1 MAESAIAG
9 ELSMRPLRNVIYI
22 QTQNAWVH
30 KDNDNLVLKVDGE
43 LKARVPIHKLQ
54 GLVCFGVVSISP
66 YLMAHCA
73 ENGITITY
81 LNLYGKYLA
90 RVEGPVSGNVL
101 LRRTQHLSGANI
113 EKSVDIAR
121 TMLTGKL
128 HNQRYVLRRYLRD
141 YADKNELSAEHQ
153 QMVTA
158 EKRLTRC
165 LTQLKDCHAIDTLMG
180 REGEAAQVYFGVFQQ
195 LIRQSDFQFD
205 ARKRRPPTDPVN
217 ALLSFCYT
225 LLTHDCRSAL
235 ETTGLDPAS
244 GFLHQLRS
252 GRPSLALD
260 LAEEFRPMIDR
271 FVLGLINKRQLVI
284 KDFEYWQNGSV
295 TLKEESRRTL
305 LAAWQDRKQNNL
317 VHPWFEESVPIG
329 LLPWL
334 QAQILARYLRGD
346 CDSYVPF
353 LWK

>member
-1 MAESAIAG
+1 
-9 ELSMRPLRNVIYI
+9 MRPLRNVIYI

-30 KDNDNLVLKVDGE
+30 KDNENLVLKVGDE

-54 GLVCFGVVSISP
+54 GLVCFGQVSISP

-73 ENGITITY
+73 ENGVTITY
-81 LNLYGKYLA
+81 LNQFGKFLA

-101 LRRTQHLSGANI
+101 LRRTQHLTGADRDR
-113 EKSVDIAR
+113 SVAIAR
-121 TMLTGKL
+121 TMLIGKIY
-128 HNQRYVLRRYLRD
+128 NQRAVLRRYLRD
-141 YADKNELSAEHQ
+141 YGDQSDAQAELA
-153 QMVTA
+153 VA
-158 EKRLTRC
+158 EKRLSRC
-165 LTQLKDCHAIDTLMG
+165 LEQLNDCQSIDMLMG
-180 REGEAAQVYFGVFQQ
+180 REGEAAQVYFGVFQH

-205 ARKRRPPTDPVN
+205 ARRRRPPTDPVN

-271 FVLGLINKRQLVI
+271 FVLSLINKRQLLI
-284 KDFEYWQNGSV
+284 KDFDEWPNGSV
-295 TLKEESRRTL
+295 TLKEEPRRTL
-305 LAAWQDRKQNNL
+305 LAAWQDRKQDTL
-317 VHPWFEESVPIG
+317 MHSWFEESAPVG

-334 QAQILARYLRGD
+334 QAQILARFLRGD

>member
-1 MAESAIAG
+1 
-9 ELSMRPLRNVIYI
+9 MRPLRNVIYI

-30 KDNDNLVLKVDGE
+30 KDNDNLVMKVGDE

-54 GLVCFGVVSISP
+54 GLVCFGQVSISP

-73 ENGITITY
+73 ENGVTITY
-81 LNLYGKYLA
+81 LNQFGKFLA

-101 LRRTQHLSGANI
+101 LRRTQHLTGANRD
-113 EKSVDIAR
+113 KSVAIAR
-121 TMLTGKL
+121 TMLSGKL
-128 HNQRYVLRRYLRD
+128 YNQRAVLRRYLRD
-141 YADKNELSAEHQ
+141 YGDQAGGQTMTAELA
-153 QMVTA
+153 TA
-158 EKRLTRC
+158 EKRLSRC
-165 LTQLKDCHAIDTLMG
+165 LQQLADCDAIDTLMG
-180 REGEAAQVYFGVFQQ
+180 REGEAAQVYFGVFQH
-195 LIRQSDFQFD
+195 LIRQPDFQFD
-205 ARKRRPPTDPVN
+205 ARRRRPPTDPVN

-260 LAEEFRPMIDR
+260 LAEEFRSMIDR
-271 FVLGLINKRQLVI
+271 FVLSLINKRQLAL
-284 KDFEYWQNGSV
+284 KDFEEWPNGSF
-295 TLKEESRRTL
+295 TLKEEPRRIL
-305 LAAWQDRKQNNL
+305 LAAWQDRKQDTL
-317 VHPWFEESVPIG
+317 MHPWFEESVPVG

-334 QAQILARYLRGD
+334 QAQILARFLRGD

>member
-1 MAESAIAG
+1 
-9 ELSMRPLRNVIYI
+9 MRPLRNVIYI
-22 QTQNAWVH
+22 QTQNSWVH
-30 KDNDNLVLKVDGE
+30 KDNDNLVLKVDQE
-43 LKARVPIHKLQ
+43 LKARIPIHKLQ
-54 GLVCFGVVSISP
+54 GLVCFGQVSVSP

-81 LNLYGKYLA
+81 LNQFGKFLA

-101 LRRTQHLSGANI
+101 LRRTQHLTGSDT
-113 EKSVDIAR
+113 EKSVGIAR
-121 TMLTGKL
+121 TMLSGKL
-128 HNQRYVLRRYLRD
+128 YNQRSVIRRYLRD
-141 YADKNELSAEHQ
+141 YGDNPNEKAALAELEI
-153 QMVTA
+153 A
-158 EKRLTRC
+158 EKRITRC
-165 LTQLKDCHAIDTLMG
+165 LEQLKDCVAIDTLMG
-180 REGEAAQVYFGVFQQ
+180 REGEAAQVYFGVFQH
-195 LIRQSDFQFD
+195 LIRQADFVFD
-205 ARKRRPPTDPVN
+205 SRRRRPPTDPVN

-260 LAEEFRPMIDR
+260 MAEEFRPMIDR
-271 FVLGLINKRQLVI
+271 FVLSLINKRQIVK
-284 KDFEYWQNGSV
+284 KDFEQWPNGSV
-295 TLKEESRRTL
+295 TLKDEPRRTF
-305 LAAWQDRKQNNL
+305 LAAWQDRKQDTL
-317 VHPWFEESVPIG
+317 LHPWFEETVPIG

-334 QAQILARYLRGD
+334 QAQILARHLRGD

>member
-1 MAESAIAG
+1 M
-9 ELSMRPLRNVIYI
+9 
-22 QTQNAWVH
+22 
-30 KDNDNLVLKVDGE
+30 
-43 LKARVPIHKLQ
+43 
-54 GLVCFGVVSISP
+54 F
-66 YLMAHCA
+66 
-73 ENGITITY
+73 
-81 LNLYGKYLA
+81 GKYLA

-101 LRRTQHLSGANI
+101 LRRTQHLTGANV
-113 EKSVDIAR
+113 EKSVTIAR

-128 HNQRYVLRRYLRD
+128 YNQRYVIRRYLRD
-141 YADKNELSAEHQ
+141 HGEKISDEKVLTQ
-153 QMVTA
+153 LQTA

-165 LTQLKDCHAIDTLMG
+165 LTQLADCHAIDTLMG
-180 REGEAAQVYFGVFQQ
+180 KEGEAAQVYFGVFDH
-195 LIRQSDFQFD
+195 LIRQPDFIFD
-205 ARKRRPPTDPVN
+205 TRLRRPPTDPIN

-271 FVLGLINKRQLVI
+271 FVLSLINKRQLVQ
-284 KDFEYWQNGSV
+284 KDFETWPNGAV
-295 TLKEESRRTL
+295 TLKDEPRRTL
-305 LAAWQDRKQNNL
+305 LAAWQDRKQDTL
-317 VHPWFEESVPIG
+317 LHPWFDETVPVG

-334 QAQILARYLRGD
+334 QAQVLARYLRGD

>member
-1 MAESAIAG
+1 
-9 ELSMRPLRNVIYI
+9 MRPLRNVIYI

-30 KDNDNLVLKVDGE
+30 KDNDNLVMKVDNE
-43 LKARVPIHKLQ
+43 LKARLPIHKLQ
-54 GLVCFGVVSISP
+54 GLVCFGQVTISP

-73 ENGITITY
+73 EHGVTITY
-81 LNLYGKYLA
+81 LNMFGKFLA

-101 LRRTQHLSGANI
+101 LRRTQHLTGNDVA
-113 EKSVDIAR
+113 KSVAIAR
-121 TMLTGKL
+121 LMLTGKL
-128 HNQRYVLRRYLRD
+128 YNQRYVIRRYLRD
-141 YADKNELSAEHQ
+141 YQDKTDPQQNLAELE
-153 QMVTA
+153 TA
-158 EKRLTRC
+158 EKRLARC
-165 LTQLKDCHAIDTLMG
+165 LDQLNDCQTIDTLMG

-195 LIRQSDFQFD
+195 LIRQTGFTFD
-205 ARKRRPPTDPVN
+205 ARRRRPPTDPIN

-260 LAEEFRPMIDR
+260 LAEEFRPMADR
-271 FVLGLINKRQLVI
+271 FVLSLVNKRQLVS
-284 KDFEYWQNGSV
+284 KDFETSPNGAV
-295 TLKEESRRTL
+295 TLKEDARRTL
-305 LAAWQDRKQNNL
+305 LAAWQDRKHDTLQ
-317 VHPWFEESVPIG
+317 HRWFEETVPLG

-334 QAQILARYLRGD
+334 QAQILARFLRGD

>member
-1 MAESAIAG
+1 
-9 ELSMRPLRNVIYI
+9 MRPLRNVIYI

-30 KDNDNLVLKVDGE
+30 KDNDNLVMKVGDE
-43 LKARVPIHKLQ
+43 IKARVPIHKLQ
-54 GLVCFGVVSISP
+54 GLVCFGQVSISP

-73 ENGITITY
+73 ENAVTITY
-81 LNLYGKYLA
+81 LNQFGKFLA

-101 LRRTQHLSGANI
+101 LRRTQHLTGADRD
-113 EKSVDIAR
+113 KSVGIAR
-121 TMLTGKL
+121 TMLSGKL
-128 HNQRYVLRRYLRD
+128 YNQRAVLRRYLRD
-141 YADKNELSAEHQ
+141 YGDKGNEPTMSAELA
-153 QMVTA
+153 TA
-158 EKRLTRC
+158 EKRLNRC
-165 LTQLKDCHAIDTLMG
+165 LQQLGDCDGIDTMMG
-180 REGEAAQVYFGVFQQ
+180 REGEAAQVYFGVFQH
-195 LIRQSDFQFD
+195 LIRQPDFQFD
-205 ARKRRPPTDPVN
+205 ARRRRPPTDPVN

-271 FVLGLINKRQLVI
+271 FVLSLINKRQLGL
-284 KDFEYWQNGSV
+284 KDFEEWPNGSV
-295 TLKEESRRTL
+295 TLREEPRRTL
-305 LAAWQDRKQNNL
+305 LAAWQDRKQDTL
-317 VHPWFEESVPIG
+317 MHPWFEESVPVG

-334 QAQILARYLRGD
+334 QAQILARFLRGD

>member
-1 MAESAIAG
+1 
-9 ELSMRPLRNVIYI
+9 MRPLRNVIYI
-22 QTQNAWVH
+22 QTQNAWIH
-30 KDNDNLVLKVDGE
+30 KDNDNLVMKVGDE
-43 LKARVPIHKLQ
+43 IKARVPIHKLQ
-54 GLVCFGVVSISP
+54 GLVCFGQVSISP

-73 ENGITITY
+73 ENAVTITY
-81 LNLYGKYLA
+81 LNQFGKFLA

-101 LRRTQHLSGANI
+101 LRRTQHLTGAD
-113 EKSVDIAR
+113 KDKCVDIAR
-121 TMLTGKL
+121 TVLSGKL
-128 HNQRYVLRRYLRD
+128 YNQRAVLRRYLRD
-141 YADKNELSAEHQ
+141 YGDMENEPAMSAELAS
-153 QMVTA
+153 A
-158 EKRLTRC
+158 EKRLSRC
-165 LTQLKDCHAIDTLMG
+165 LQQLADCDAINTLMG
-180 REGEAAQVYFGVFQQ
+180 REGEAAQVYFGVFQH
-195 LIRQSDFQFD
+195 LIRQPDFQFD
-205 ARKRRPPTDPVN
+205 ARRRRPPTDPVN

-271 FVLGLINKRQLVI
+271 FVLSLINKRQLAI
-284 KDFEYWQNGSV
+284 KDFETWPNGSV
-295 TLKEESRRTL
+295 TLKEEPRRTL
-305 LAAWQDRKQNNL
+305 LAAWQNRKQDVL
-317 VHPWFEESVPIG
+317 IHPWFDESVQMG
-329 LLPWL
+329 MLPWL

>member
-1 MAESAIAG
+1 
-9 ELSMRPLRNVIYI
+9 MRPLRNVIYI

-30 KDNDNLVLKVDGE
+30 KDNDNLVLKVDNE

-54 GLVCFGVVSISP
+54 GLVCFGQVTVSP

-73 ENGITITY
+73 EHGITITF
-81 LNLYGKYLA
+81 LNLFGKFLA

-101 LRRTQHLSGANI
+101 LRRTQHLTGNDVG
-113 EKSVDIAR
+113 KSVAIAR
-121 TMLTGKL
+121 LMLTGKL
-128 HNQRYVLRRYLRD
+128 YNQRYVLRRYLRD
-141 YADKNELSAEHQ
+141 YREQSDSGQVAELE
-153 QMVTA
+153 TA
-158 EKRLTRC
+158 EKRLSRC
-165 LTQLKDCHAIDTLMG
+165 LEQLNDCLAIDTLMG
-180 REGEAAQVYFGVFQQ
+180 KEGEAAQVYFGVFNH
-195 LIRQSDFQFD
+195 LIRQPGFSFD
-205 ARKRRPPTDPVN
+205 TRRRRPPTDPVN

-225 LLTHDCRSAL
+225 LLTHDCRAAL

-260 LAEEFRPMIDR
+260 LAEEFRPMVDR
-271 FVLGLINKRQLVI
+271 FVLSLINKRQLVG
-284 KDFEYWQNGSV
+284 KDFETSENGAV
-295 TLKEESRRTL
+295 TLKEEARRTL
-305 LAAWQDRKQNNL
+305 LAAWQDRKQDSL
-317 VHPWFEESVPIG
+317 LHRWFEETVPVG

>member
-1 MAESAIAG
+1 
-9 ELSMRPLRNVIYI
+9 MRPLRNVIYV
-22 QTQNAWVH
+22 QTQNAWLH
-30 KDNDNLVLKVDGE
+30 KDNENLVLKVYKE
-43 LKARVPIHKLQ
+43 TKARVPIHKLQ
-54 GLVCFGVVSISP
+54 GLVCFGQVTISP

-73 ENGITITY
+73 ENGITITF
-81 LNLYGKYLA
+81 LNMFGKYLA

-101 LRRTQHLSGANI
+101 LRRTQHITGHNM
-113 EKSVDIAR
+113 EKSVAIAQ

-128 HNQRYVLRRYLRD
+128 YNQRYVIRRYLRD
-141 YADKNELSAEHQ
+141 HSEQIIDGKILADLQ
-153 QMVTA
+153 IA

-165 LTQLKDCHAIDTLMG
+165 LTQLIDCKTIDTLMG
-180 REGEAAQVYFGVFQQ
+180 REGEAAQVYFGVFNH
-195 LIRQSDFQFD
+195 LIRQADFEFD
-205 ARKRRPPTDPVN
+205 FRRRRPPTDPVN
-217 ALLSFCYT
+217 ALLSFFYT

-260 LAEEFRPMIDR
+260 MAEEFRPMVDR
-271 FVLGLINKRQLVI
+271 FVLSLINKRQVVS
-284 KDFEYWQNGSV
+284 KDFETWPNRSV
-295 TLKEESRRTL
+295 TLKDEPRKKL
-305 LAAWQDRKQNNL
+305 LAAWQDRKQDNL
-317 VHPWFEESVPIG
+317 FHPWFEETVPIG

-334 QAQILARYLRGD
+334 QAQILARFLRGD

>member
-1 MAESAIAG
+1 
-9 ELSMRPLRNVIYI
+9 MRPLRNVIYI
-22 QTQNAWVH
+22 QTQNAWIH
-30 KDNDNLVLKVDGE
+30 KDNDNLVMKVGDE
-43 LKARVPIHKLQ
+43 IKARVPIHKLQ
-54 GLVCFGVVSISP
+54 GLVCFGQVSISP

-73 ENGITITY
+73 ENGVTITY
-81 LNLYGKYLA
+81 LNQFGKFLA

-101 LRRTQHLSGANI
+101 LRRTQHLTGANR
-113 EKSVDIAR
+113 EQSVAIAR

-128 HNQRYVLRRYLRD
+128 YNQRAVIKRYLRD
-141 YADKNELSAEHQ
+141 YGDKTDGQTMAAELA
-153 QMVTA
+153 TA
-158 EKRLTRC
+158 EKRLSRC
-165 LTQLKDCHAIDTLMG
+165 LQQLGDCDAIDTLMG
-180 REGEAAQVYFGVFQQ
+180 REGEAAQVYFGVFQH
-195 LIRQSDFQFD
+195 LIRQPEFQFD
-205 ARKRRPPTDPVN
+205 ARRRRPPTDPVN

-271 FVLGLINKRQLVI
+271 FVLSLINKRQLSV
-284 KDFEYWQNGSV
+284 KDFEEWPNGSM
-295 TLKEESRRTL
+295 TLKEEPRRTL
-305 LAAWQDRKQNNL
+305 LAAWQDRKQDTL
-317 VHPWFEESVPIG
+317 THPWFEESVPVG
-329 LLPWL
+329 MLPWL
-334 QAQILARYLRGD
+334 QAQILARFLRGD

>member
-1 MAESAIAG
+1 
-9 ELSMRPLRNVIYI
+9 MRPLRNVIYV
-22 QTQNAWVH
+22 QTQNAWLH
-30 KDNDNLVLKVDGE
+30 KDNDNLVMKVGDE
-43 LKARVPIHKLQ
+43 TKARVPIHKLQ
-54 GLVCFGVVSISP
+54 GLVCFGQVSISP

-73 ENGITITY
+73 ENAVTITY
-81 LNLYGKYLA
+81 LNQFGKFLA

-101 LRRTQHLSGANI
+101 LRRTQHLTGADRN
-113 EKSVDIAR
+113 KSVAIAI
-121 TMLTGKL
+121 TLISGKL
-128 HNQRYVLRRYLRD
+128 YNQRAVLRRYLRD
-141 YADKNELSAEHQ
+141 YGGQVDAQGMVSELT
-153 QMVTA
+153 TA
-158 EKRLTRC
+158 EKRLSRC
-165 LTQLKDCHAIDTLMG
+165 LQQLADCDAIDKLMG
-180 REGEAAQVYFGVFQQ
+180 REGEAAQVYFGVFQH
-195 LIRQSDFQFD
+195 LIRQPDFQFD
-205 ARKRRPPTDPVN
+205 ARRRRPPTDPVN

-271 FVLGLINKRQLVI
+271 FVLSLINKRQLALN
-284 KDFEYWQNGSV
+284 DFEEWPNGSF
-295 TLKEESRRTL
+295 TLKEEPRRTL
-305 LAAWQDRKQNNL
+305 LAAWQDRKQDTL
-317 VHPWFEESVPIG
+317 MHPWFEESVPVG

-334 QAQILARYLRGD
+334 QAQILARFLRGD

>member
-1 MAESAIAG
+1 
-9 ELSMRPLRNVIYI
+9 MRPLRNVIYI

-30 KDNDNLVLKVDGE
+30 KDNDNLVMKVGDE
-43 LKARVPIHKLQ
+43 IKARIPIHKLQ
-54 GLVCFGVVSISP
+54 GLVCFGQVSISP

-73 ENGITITY
+73 ENGVTITY
-81 LNLYGKYLA
+81 LNQFGKFLA

-101 LRRTQHLSGANI
+101 LRRTQHLTGANRD
-113 EKSVDIAR
+113 KSVAIAR
-121 TMLTGKL
+121 TMLSGKL
-128 HNQRYVLRRYLRD
+128 YNQRSVLRRYLRD
-141 YADKNELSAEHQ
+141 YGDQADGQAMAAELAA
-153 QMVTA
+153 A
-158 EKRLTRC
+158 EKRLSRC
-165 LTQLKDCHAIDTLMG
+165 LQQLGDCDAIDTLMG
-180 REGEAAQVYFGVFQQ
+180 REGEAAQVYFGVFQH
-195 LIRQSDFQFD
+195 LIRQPDFQFD
-205 ARKRRPPTDPVN
+205 ARRRRPPTDPVN

-271 FVLGLINKRQLVI
+271 FVLSLINKRQLSL
-284 KDFEYWQNGSV
+284 KDFEEWPNGSF
-295 TLKEESRRTL
+295 TLKEDPRRTL
-305 LAAWQDRKQNNL
+305 LAAWQDRKQDTL
-317 VHPWFEESVPIG
+317 MHPWFEESVPVG

-334 QAQILARYLRGD
+334 QAQILARFLRGD

>member
-1 MAESAIAG
+1 
-9 ELSMRPLRNVIYI
+9 MRPLRNVIYI
-22 QTQNAWVH
+22 QTQNAWIH
-30 KDNDNLVLKVDGE
+30 KDNDNLVMKVGDE
-43 LKARVPIHKLQ
+43 IKARVPIHKLQ
-54 GLVCFGVVSISP
+54 GLVCFGQVSISP

-73 ENGITITY
+73 ENAVTITY
-81 LNLYGKYLA
+81 LNQFGKFLA

-101 LRRTQHLSGANI
+101 LRRTQHLTGAD
-113 EKSVDIAR
+113 KDKCVDIAR
-121 TMLTGKL
+121 TVLSGKL
-128 HNQRYVLRRYLRD
+128 YNQRAVLRRYLRD
-141 YADKNELSAEHQ
+141 YGDMENEPAMSAELAS
-153 QMVTA
+153 A
-158 EKRLTRC
+158 EKRLSRC
-165 LTQLKDCHAIDTLMG
+165 LQQLADCDAIDTLMG
-180 REGEAAQVYFGVFQQ
+180 REGEAAQVYFGVFQH
-195 LIRQSDFQFD
+195 LIRQPDFQFD
-205 ARKRRPPTDPVN
+205 ARRRRPPTDPVN

-271 FVLGLINKRQLVI
+271 FVLSLINKRQLAI
-284 KDFEYWQNGSV
+284 KDFETWPNGSV
-295 TLKEESRRTL
+295 TLKEEPRRTL
-305 LAAWQDRKQNNL
+305 LAAWQNRKQDVL
-317 VHPWFEESVPIG
+317 IHPWFDESVQMG
-329 LLPWL
+329 MLPWL

>member
-1 MAESAIAG
+1 
-9 ELSMRPLRNVIYI
+9 MRPLRNVIYI

-54 GLVCFGVVSISP
+54 GLVCFGQVSISP

-73 ENGITITY
+73 ENAITITY
-81 LNLYGKYLA
+81 LDLFGKFLA
-90 RVEGPVSGNVL
+90 RVEGPTRGNVL
-101 LRRTQHLSGANI
+101 LRRTQHLTGHDVG
-113 EKSVDIAR
+113 KSVAIAR
-121 TMLTGKL
+121 TMLAGKL
-128 HNQRYVLRRYLRD
+128 YNQRYVIRRYLRD
-141 YADKNELSAEHQ
+141 YSEQLAPDPLLALQSADKRLGHCLS
-153 QMVTA
+153 
-158 EKRLTRC
+158 
-165 LTQLKDCHAIDTLMG
+165 QLDNCQAIDTLMG
-180 REGEAAQVYFGVFQQ
+180 KEGEAAEVYFSIFKH
-195 LIRQSDFQFD
+195 LIRQEGFTFD
-205 ARKRRPPTDPVN
+205 ARRRRPPTDPVN

-225 LLTHDCRSAL
+225 LLIHDCRAAL

-260 LAEEFRPMIDR
+260 LVEEFRPLVDR
-271 FVLGLINKRQLVI
+271 FVLSLINKRQLTL
-284 KDFEYWQNGSV
+284 KDFETWPNGSV
-295 TLKEESRRTL
+295 TLKDDSRRTM
-305 LAAWQDRKQNNL
+305 LAAWQERKQDEL
-317 VHPWFEESVPIG
+317 MHPWFEEKVPLG

-334 QAQILARYLRGD
+334 QAQILARFLRGD

>member
-1 MAESAIAG
+1 
-9 ELSMRPLRNVIYI
+9 MRPLRNVIYI
-22 QTQNAWVH
+22 QTQNAWLH
-30 KDNDNLVLKVDGE
+30 KDNENLVLKVDKE

-54 GLVCFGVVSISP
+54 GLVCFGQVSISP

-73 ENGITITY
+73 ENGITVTY
-81 LNLYGKYLA
+81 LDQFGKFLA

-101 LRRTQHLSGANI
+101 LRRTQHLTGADTA
-113 EKSVDIAR
+113 KSVAIAR

-128 HNQRYVLRRYLRD
+128 YNQRSVLRRYLRD
-141 YADKNELSAEHQ
+141 YGNEAEQQTMSNELA
-153 QMVTA
+153 TA
-158 EKRLTRC
+158 EKRLSRC
-165 LTQLKDCHAIDTLMG
+165 LEQLAGCHSIDTLMG
-180 REGEAAQVYFGVFQQ
+180 REGEAAQVYFSVFQH
-195 LIRQSDFQFD
+195 LIRQPGFEFD
-205 ARKRRPPTDPVN
+205 ARRRRPPTDPVN

-235 ETTGLDPAS
+235 ETVGLDPAS

-260 LAEEFRPMIDR
+260 LVEEFRPMVER
-271 FVLGLINKRQLVI
+271 FVLSLINKRQLI
-284 KDFEYWQNGSV
+284 LNDFETWPNGSV
-295 TLKEESRRTL
+295 TLKEEPRKTL
-305 LAAWQDRKQNNL
+305 LAAWQDRKQDTL
-317 VHPWFEESVPIG
+317 MHPWFEETVPVG

-334 QAQILARYLRGD
+334 QAQILARFLRGD

>member
-1 MAESAIAG
+1 M
-9 ELSMRPLRNVIYI
+9 
-22 QTQNAWVH
+22 
-30 KDNDNLVLKVDGE
+30 KVGDE
-43 LKARVPIHKLQ
+43 IKARVPIHKLQ
-54 GLVCFGVVSISP
+54 GLVCFGQVSISP

-73 ENGITITY
+73 ENAVTITY
-81 LNLYGKYLA
+81 LNQFGKFLA

-101 LRRTQHLSGANI
+101 LRRTQHLTGAD
-113 EKSVDIAR
+113 KDKCVDIAR
-121 TMLTGKL
+121 TVLSGKL
-128 HNQRYVLRRYLRD
+128 YNQRAVLRRYLRD
-141 YADKNELSAEHQ
+141 YGDMENEPAMSAELAS
-153 QMVTA
+153 A
-158 EKRLTRC
+158 EKRLSRC
-165 LTQLKDCHAIDTLMG
+165 LQQLADCDAIDTLMG
-180 REGEAAQVYFGVFQQ
+180 REGEAAQVYFGVFQH
-195 LIRQSDFQFD
+195 LIRQPDFQFD
-205 ARKRRPPTDPVN
+205 ARRRRPPTDPVN

-271 FVLGLINKRQLVI
+271 FVLSLINKRQLAI
-284 KDFEYWQNGSV
+284 KDFETWPNGSV
-295 TLKEESRRTL
+295 TLKEEPRRTL
-305 LAAWQDRKQNNL
+305 LAAWQNRKQDVL
-317 VHPWFEESVPIG
+317 IHPWFDESVQMG
-329 LLPWL
+329 MLPWL

>member
-1 MAESAIAG
+1 
-9 ELSMRPLRNVIYI
+9 MRPLRNVIYI
-22 QTQNAWVH
+22 QTQNSWVH
-30 KDNDNLVLKVDGE
+30 KDNDNLVMKVEDE
-43 LKARVPIHKLQ
+43 IKARIPIHKFQ
-54 GLVCFGVVSISP
+54 GLVCFGQVSISP
-66 YLMAHCA
+66 YLMAHCT

-81 LNLYGKYLA
+81 LNLFGKFLA

-101 LRRTQHLSGANI
+101 LRRTQHLTGANTD
-113 EKSVDIAR
+113 KSVAIAR

-128 HNQRYVLRRYLRD
+128 YNQRYVLRRYLRD
-141 YADKNELSAEHQ
+141 YGDKTEDGVILAEIA
-153 QMVTA
+153 TA

-165 LTQLKDCHAIDTLMG
+165 LAQLADCRAIDTLMG
-180 REGEAAQVYFGVFQQ
+180 REGEAAQVYFGVFQH
-195 LIRQSDFQFD
+195 LLRQADFTFD
-205 ARKRRPPTDPVN
+205 ARRRRPPTDPIN
-217 ALLSFCYT
+217 ALLSFAYT

-260 LAEEFRPMIDR
+260 LAEELRPMADR
-271 FVLGLINKRQLVI
+271 FVLSLINKRQLVA
-284 KDFEYWQNGSV
+284 KDFETWPNGSV
-295 TLKEESRRTL
+295 TLKEEPRKSL
-305 LAAWQDRKQNNL
+305 LAAWQDRKQDTL
-317 VHPWFEESVPIG
+317 MHPWFEESVPIG

-334 QAQILARYLRGD
+334 QAQILARHLRGD

>member
-1 MAESAIAG
+1 
-9 ELSMRPLRNVIYI
+9 MRPLRNVIYI
-22 QTQNAWVH
+22 QTQNSWLH
-30 KDNDNLVLKVDGE
+30 KDNENLVLKVDKE

-54 GLVCFGVVSISP
+54 GLVCFGQVSISP

-81 LNLYGKYLA
+81 LNQFGKFLA

-101 LRRTQHLSGANI
+101 LRRTQHLTGADTA
-113 EKSVDIAR
+113 KSVAIAR

-128 HNQRYVLRRYLRD
+128 YNQRSVLRRYLRD
-141 YADKNELSAEHQ
+141 YGNEAEQQTMLNELA
-153 QMVTA
+153 TA
-158 EKRLTRC
+158 EKRLSRC
-165 LTQLKDCHAIDTLMG
+165 LEQLSGCNGIDTLMG
-180 REGEAAQVYFGVFQQ
+180 REGEAAQVYFGVFQH
-195 LIRQSDFQFD
+195 LIRQPGFQFD
-205 ARKRRPPTDPVN
+205 TRRRRPPTDPVN

-225 LLTHDCRSAL
+225 LQTHDCRSAL
-235 ETTGLDPAS
+235 ETVGLDPAS

-260 LAEEFRPMIDR
+260 LVEEFRPMVER
-271 FVLGLINKRQLVI
+271 FVLSLINKRQLALN
-284 KDFEYWQNGSV
+284 DFETWPNGSV
-295 TLKEESRRTL
+295 TLKEEPRKTL
-305 LAAWQDRKQNNL
+305 LAAWQDRKQDTL
-317 VHPWFEESVPIG
+317 MHPWFEETVPVG

-334 QAQILARYLRGD
+334 QAQILARFLRGD

>member
-1 MAESAIAG
+1 
-9 ELSMRPLRNVIYI
+9 MRPLRNVIYI

-30 KDNDNLVLKVDGE
+30 KDNDNLVLKVDDE
-43 LKARVPIHKLQ
+43 TKARVPIHKLQ
-54 GLVCFGVVSISP
+54 GLVCFGQVSISP

-81 LNLYGKYLA
+81 LNQFGKFLA

-101 LRRTQHLSGANI
+101 LRRTQHLTGANT
-113 EKSVDIAR
+113 EKSVAIAR

-128 HNQRYVLRRYLRD
+128 YNQRYVLRRYLRD
-141 YADKNELSAEHQ
+141 YGDKAEDSNLLAEIT
-153 QMVTA
+153 TA

-165 LTQLKDCHAIDTLMG
+165 LAQLNDCAAIDALMG
-180 REGEAAQVYFGVFQQ
+180 REGEAAQVYFGVFQH
-195 LIRQSDFQFD
+195 LLRQHGFSFD
-205 ARKRRPPTDPVN
+205 ARRRRPPTDPVN
-217 ALLSFCYT
+217 ALLSFAYT

-260 LAEEFRPMIDR
+260 LAEELRPMADR
-271 FVLGLINKRQLVI
+271 FVLSLINKKQLAA
-284 KDFEYWQNGSV
+284 KDFETWPNGSV
-295 TLKEESRRTL
+295 TLKEEPRKTL
-305 LAAWQDRKQNNL
+305 LAAWQDRKQDTL
-317 VHPWFEESVPIG
+317 LHPWFEETVPVG

-334 QAQILARYLRGD
+334 QAQILARHLRGD

>member
-1 MAESAIAG
+1 
-9 ELSMRPLRNVIYI
+9 MRPLRNVIYI
-22 QTQNAWVH
+22 QTQNSWLH
-30 KDNDNLVLKVDGE
+30 KDNDNLVLKVDKETIG
-43 LKARVPIHKLQ
+43 RVPIHKLQ
-54 GLVCFGVVSISP
+54 GLICFGQVTVSP

-73 ENGITITY
+73 ENGITITF

-101 LRRTQHLSGANI
+101 LRRTQHLTGNNV
-113 EKSVDIAR
+113 EKSVAIAQ

-128 HNQRYVLRRYLRD
+128 YNQRYVLRRYIRD
-141 YADKNELSAEHQ
+141 HGDDSAVDQLQAAEQ
-153 QMVTA
+153 QI
-158 EKRLTRC
+158 TRHLAHLPTC
-165 LTQLKDCHAIDTLMG
+165 DSIDTLMG
-180 REGEAAQVYFGVFQQ
+180 YEGKAATEYFGVFKH
-195 LIRQSDFQFD
+195 LIRQPNFEFD
-205 ARKRRPPTDPVN
+205 TRRRRPPTDPVN

-225 LLTHDCRSAL
+225 LLIHDCRSAL

-260 LAEEFRPMIDR
+260 LVEEFRPMVDR
-271 FVLGLINKRQLVI
+271 FVLSLINKRQLVI
-284 KDFEYWQNGSV
+284 KDFETLPNGSV
-295 TLKEESRRTL
+295 VLKDNARKTL
-305 LAAWQDRKQNNL
+305 LTAWQDRKQDTL
-317 VHPWFEESVPIG
+317 LHPWFEETVPIG

-334 QAQILARYLRGD
+334 QAQVLARFLRGD

>member
-1 MAESAIAG
+1 
-9 ELSMRPLRNVIYI
+9 MRPLRNVIYI
-22 QTQNAWVH
+22 QTQNSWLH
-30 KDNDNLVLKVDGE
+30 KDNENLVLKVDKE

-54 GLVCFGVVSISP
+54 GLVCFGQVSISP

-81 LNLYGKYLA
+81 LNQFGKFLA

-101 LRRTQHLSGANI
+101 LRRTQHLTGADTA
-113 EKSVDIAR
+113 KSVAIAR

-128 HNQRYVLRRYLRD
+128 YNQRSVLRRYLRD
-141 YADKNELSAEHQ
+141 YGNEAEQQTMSNELA
-153 QMVTA
+153 TA
-158 EKRLTRC
+158 EKRLSRC
-165 LTQLKDCHAIDTLMG
+165 LEQLAGCHGIDTLMG
-180 REGEAAQVYFGVFQQ
+180 REGEAAQVYFGVFQH
-195 LIRQSDFQFD
+195 LIRQPGFEFD
-205 ARKRRPPTDPVN
+205 ARRRRPPTDPVN

-235 ETTGLDPAS
+235 ETVGLDPAS

-260 LAEEFRPMIDR
+260 LVEEFRPMVER
-271 FVLGLINKRQLVI
+271 FVLSLINKRQLALS
-284 KDFEYWQNGSV
+284 DFETWPNGSV
-295 TLKEESRRTL
+295 TLKEEPRKTL
-305 LAAWQDRKQNNL
+305 LAAWQDRKQDSL
-317 VHPWFEESVPIG
+317 MHPWFEESVPVG

-334 QAQILARYLRGD
+334 QAQILARFLRGD

>member
-1 MAESAIAG
+1 
-9 ELSMRPLRNVIYI
+9 MRPLRNVIYI

-30 KDNDNLVLKVDGE
+30 KDNENLVLKVGDE

-54 GLVCFGVVSISP
+54 GLVCFGQVSISP

-73 ENGITITY
+73 ENGVTITY
-81 LNLYGKYLA
+81 LNQFGKFLA

-101 LRRTQHLSGANI
+101 LRRTQHLTGADRDR
-113 EKSVDIAR
+113 SVAIAR
-121 TMLTGKL
+121 TMLIGKIY
-128 HNQRYVLRRYLRD
+128 NQRAVLRRYLRD
-141 YADKNELSAEHQ
+141 YGDQSDAQAELA
-153 QMVTA
+153 VA
-158 EKRLTRC
+158 EKRLSRC
-165 LTQLKDCHAIDTLMG
+165 LEQLNDCQSIDMLMG
-180 REGEAAQVYFGVFQQ
+180 REGEAAQVYFGVFQH

-205 ARKRRPPTDPVN
+205 ARRRRPPTDPVN

-271 FVLGLINKRQLVI
+271 FVLSLINKRQLSV
-284 KDFEYWQNGSV
+284 KDFDEWPNGSI
-295 TLKEESRRTL
+295 TLKEEPRRTL
-305 LAAWQDRKQNNL
+305 LAAWQDRKQDTL
-317 VHPWFEESVPIG
+317 MHSWFEESAPVG

-334 QAQILARYLRGD
+334 QAQILARFLRGD